1 MVKPSSILSSLM
13 SRPKP
18 PAAVSGN
25 SNFNW
30 QPSENTSTSTPDNNF
45 AQYYQST
52 FFSKLD
58 ALNGVKRFNERYRI
72 KGHLGAGAHGLIL
85 WATDRTPPQPQPS
98 VFDTKN
104 STTTVDSFDLEQN
117 VLETEDAYFRDTSS
131 SGEDSDATTVDEN
144 EELTATKR
152 QIFSSKS
159 RQYAVKRMFIRN
171 RVVPVSVIRE
181 IKVLQYLSS
190 SGGRGGHPHIIDLL
204 DVSPSGSSVNLVFP
218 LLPTNLTTLIYS
230 SPPSL
235 NSRQCA
241 LYGRMLAEGVAYLHS
256 NGIIHRDL
264 KPANLLI
271 DWEGILKIA
280 DFGQARAIDIGLEVN
295 GRRSELTYQVCTRWY
310 RAPELLYGATNY
322 GYDVDLWSVG
332 CILGEMLGRWP
343 LFKGDTD
350 IEQLSLVVRAL
361 GTPKGA
367 WTELLP
373 DFNKIT
379 FVHDDEEEERNESF
393 DDQQILSTGGSTRWP
408 RWLESLRQKCCSRG
422 SPASSASSAARC
434 PDQVLDLLFK
444 LCRYTDRLNAQE
456 LLAHP
461 FLNFEP
467 GAGKALRRLLVR
479 SKAVKHLSGPQKNHE
494 PPPPNPSAVVV

>member
-1 MVKPSSILSSLM
+1 M
-13 SRPKP
+13 
-18 PAAVSGN
+18 AVSGN
-25 SNFNW
+25 SNFYW
-30 QPSENTSTSTPDNNF
+30 QPSENTSTTSTSTDNSF

-85 WATDRTPPQPQPS
+85 WATDRTPPQPS

-117 VLETEDAYFRDTSS
+117 VLETEDAYFQDTSS
-131 SGEDSDATTVDEN
+131 DGEDSDATTVDD
-144 EELTATKR
+144 EEGELATKR

-190 SGGRGGHPHIIDLL
+190 GRRGHPHIIDLL

-230 SPPSL
+230 SPSL

-264 KPANLLI
+264 KPANLLV

-332 CILGEMLGRWP
+332 CILGEMLQRWP

-379 FVHDDEEEERNESF
+379 FVHEEEVEEREGKESF

-422 SPASSASSAARC
+422 SPAPSASSSSARC
-434 PDQVLDLLFK
+434 PDQALDLLFK

-494 PPPPNPSAVVV
+494 PPPPPPNLPAVVV